1 MRRSLKRF
9 RRPNPLTGSEDL
21 GLAFLGVAVV
31 GLVAYGL
38 YTKMNA
44 SSAAASPSAPTAP
57 SNATQEA
64 YDAWVMQQI
73 QLGNVTP
80 AQASAGG

>member
-21 GLAFLGVAVV
+21 GLAFLGLAVL
-31 GLVAYGL
+31 GLVGYGL
-38 YTKMNA
+38 YSKMSV
-44 SSAAASPSAPTAP
+44 SSAAASPSTPAAP

-73 QLGNVTP
+73 QAGTVTP